1 MVRRTLALPCNVVM
15 ALFHLFFRTQSPQTK
30 AYALFPLAPA
40 MSCDHARSAQPAFR
54 ASYRQLHVLQYPKFA
69 QHHVL
74 DKQQNRPL
82 RTNSHFFVPYFP
94 SAPQLTKLVCL
105 PPAFKK
111 QFMTKM
117 MRWQKPV
124 FTNNRIRTQ
133 ADMALR
139 KKLHL

>member
-1 MVRRTLALPCNVVM
+1 M
-15 ALFHLFFRTQSPQTK
+15 
-30 AYALFPLAPA
+30 
-40 MSCDHARSAQPAFR
+40 
-54 ASYRQLHVLQYPKFA
+54 
-69 QHHVL
+69 
-74 DKQQNRPL
+74 
-82 RTNSHFFVPYFP
+82 PYFP

-139 KKLHL
+139 KKTSSLISAVTIAYFCGKINQLAIITVRLGLAAKI